1 MAIGLVLQMARIIVQ
16 ASNTTS
22 INSSADYRRLKD
34 IAVAISLTACR
45 RPTASFPGQYSSK
58 LFSSLVKL
66 SYTGTE
72 TSKQYSL

>member
-1 MAIGLVLQMARIIVQ
+1 MNIDLAVKMKRIIVQ
-16 ASNTTS
+16 VSNTTS

-45 RPTASFPGQYSSK
+45 RPTASFTGEYSSK

-66 SYTGTE
+66 SSTGTE
-72 TSKQYSL
+72 HLNNLPI